1 MTDTSPQSPQ
11 SDLPLRFAMGIAM
24 AAAAILLIYFGGIS
38 PIGAW
43 VFRLAIV
50 AGAAVMLLEWCAI
63 HRMAPATGYIGAT
76 LLALYLLIAG
86 EILYPAGEM
95 EIAITA
101 ETFSPVWTGL
111 GAALVTALV
120 AGLMTRR
127 AAMAW
132 GILYIGIP
140 AFALLVI
147 EWTWFGLTFWAML
160 VTWATDICAYFA
172 GRSIGGAKLAPRLS
186 PKKTWSGLAGGM
198 LGAGIVGWI
207 TAYYFDLG
215 NPFLYIGAPMG
226 LIAQGGD
233 LYESWV
239 KRRAG
244 VKDSGTILP
253 GHGGA
258 LDRLDGLLPVVVVT
272 LALLMAGSW
281 TG

>member
-1 MTDTSPQSPQ
+1 MTDTPAPSPQ

-24 AAAAILLIYFGGIS
+24 AAIAILLIYFGGIS
-38 PIGAW
+38 AVGAW
-43 VFRLAIV
+43 AFRLAIV
-50 AGAAVMLLEWCAI
+50 ACAAVMLLEWCAM

-76 LLALYLLIAG
+76 FLALYLLIAG
-86 EILYPAGEM
+86 ELLYPAAEM
-95 EIAITA
+95 ELAIAP
-101 ETFSPVWTGL
+101 ETFDPVWTGL
-111 GAALVTALV
+111 GAALAVAFA
-120 AGLMTRR
+120 AGLVTRR
-127 AAMAW
+127 PAMAW

-140 AFALLVI
+140 AFALIVI

-172 GRSIGGAKLAPRLS
+172 GRSIGGPKLAPKLS

-198 LGAGIVGWI
+198 LGAGLVGWF
-207 TAYYFDLG
+207 AASYFDLG

-226 LIAQGGD
+226 LLAQGGD

-253 GHGGA
+253 GHGGV
-258 LDRLDGLLPVVVVT
+258 LDRLDGLLPVLVVT